1 MYKHVCE
8 IEREREREATCRYV
22 HVRERVFVHMQVFAK
37 EKDSLPVS
45 VGVYI
50 DIHTQLCVCV
60 HRRRMYTR
68 MCMNVRI
75 YFKTCLGAVSRIS
88 VEVTANI
95 LVLQFRIP
103 LTV

>member
-1 MYKHVCE
+1 M
-8 IEREREREATCRYV
+8 
-22 HVRERVFVHMQVFAK
+22 FVQMQVFAK

-50 DIHTQLCVCV
+50 RSCVCVCV

-75 YFKTCLGAVSRIS
+75 YFKACLGAVSSIS